1 MSKVRGS
8 PVLTPIKYR
17 VRCLEGSIIG
27 NEKKI
32 MNINYFDFLSKKR
45 EFNFLRE
52 NIIRN
57 ECT

>member
-1 MSKVRGS
+1 M
-8 PVLTPIKYR
+8 LTPIKYR